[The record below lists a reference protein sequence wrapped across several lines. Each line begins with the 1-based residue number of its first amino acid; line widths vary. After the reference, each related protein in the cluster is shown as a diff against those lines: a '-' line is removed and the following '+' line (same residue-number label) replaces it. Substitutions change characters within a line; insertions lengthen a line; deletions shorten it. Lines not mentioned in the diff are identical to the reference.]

1 MNRRTNRIQSYM
13 AYFITYCLISFP
25 YLLFN
30 IPVLN
35 TVCSFLGI
43 IVTAITYKGTVKKQ
57 IASVFLFMATMC
69 LSEGIVA
76 FGVGAFTPEVFQR
89 NEYYS
94 LTGTV
99 CLQSVSLL

>member
-1 MNRRTNRIQSYM
+1 METIIFLATGILQVYEIDILCKGFFKEQRTNRIQSYM

-43 IVTAITYKGTVKKQ
+43 IVTLLHIKEQ
-57 IASVFLFMATMC
+57 L
-69 LSEGIVA
+69 
-76 FGVGAFTPEVFQR
+76 R
-89 NEYYS
+89 NK
-94 LTGTV
+94 
-99 CLQSVSLL
+99 